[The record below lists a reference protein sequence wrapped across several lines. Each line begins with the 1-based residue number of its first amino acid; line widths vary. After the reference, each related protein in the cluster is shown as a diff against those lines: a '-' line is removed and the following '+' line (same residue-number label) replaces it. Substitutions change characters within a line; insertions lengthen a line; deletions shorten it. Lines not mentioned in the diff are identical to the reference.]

1 MITLL
6 RITIESVITCK
17 KVNYCFQKKKW
28 NIAKQDQSL
37 GITSQV
43 DFHPQKS
50 SLIMYCFYFICSAIN
65 CYQAFYQCIKT
76 NCKREG
82 RGEVQDVVNMNNI
95 KFELYGDQAISQYNG
110 GLINSQDPQNQI
122 ENNKTT
128 GAEYPNE
135 DESEDTETI
144 KTFVILTFML
154 NILPD
159 DEIA

>member
-1 MITLL
+1 
-6 RITIESVITCK
+6 
-17 KVNYCFQKKKW
+17 
-28 NIAKQDQSL
+28 
-37 GITSQV
+37 
-43 DFHPQKS
+43 
-50 SLIMYCFYFICSAIN
+50 
-65 CYQAFYQCIKT
+65 
-76 NCKREG
+76 
-82 RGEVQDVVNMNNI
+82 MNNI